1 MPTIKAL
8 FLMLLFSLVSAC
20 SLFGVDEEDFD
31 IPESQL
37 YEEAIAGLKE
47 SEYQVA
53 IEKLEQLESR
63 YPFGRYSEQAQLE
76 LIYAY
81 YRMSRAAQAIAAAD
95 RFIRLHPQHD
105 NIDYAY
111 YLRGLTNFEADK
123 SLTDRF
129 LPTDPSQRDPGAA
142 RDSFADFATLL
153 NRYPNSQYAP
163 DARKRMLF
171 LKNQLATYEIHVA
184 RFYIKRGAFV
194 AAANRGRYVVENYQ
208 ETPAIPEALSIM
220 VLAYSELGL
229 DDPANNAQEVLNSN
243 FPDYV
248 PDTELTALEKERSLL
263 NTATFGLFDSNAD
276 EPAKVRQRPK
286 IKQKSKKQVKDT
298 DDDTSAKKEDEEER
312 SLFSTITF
320 GIFD

>member
-1 MPTIKAL
+1 MPIFKAL
-8 FLMLLFSLVSAC
+8 ILMLLISLTSAC
-20 SLFGVDEEDFD
+20 SLFGFDEEEFD

-37 YEEAIAGLKE
+37 YEEAVASLRT
-47 SEYQVA
+47 SEYQTA
-53 IEKLEQLESR
+53 IDKLEQLESR

-76 LIYAY
+76 LIFSY
-81 YRMSRAAQAIAAAD
+81 YKMARAAQAIAAAD

-153 NRYPNSQYAP
+153 NRYPSSQYAP

-171 LKNQLATYEIHVA
+171 LKNQLARYEIHVA
-184 RFYIKRGAFV
+184 RYYIDRGAFV

-208 ETPAIPEALSIM
+208 ETPAVPEALSIM
-220 VLAYSELGL
+220 VLAYTELGL
-229 DDPANNAQEVLNSN
+229 HDPASHAQQVLNSN
-243 FPDYV
+243 YPDYGHQETV
-248 PDTELTALEKERSLL
+248 EGERSLM
-263 NTATFGLFDSNAD
+263 NTATFGLFGNDVEAPKTQQPTKKLNSKSVNE
-276 EPAKVRQRPK
+276 EP
-286 IKQKSKKQVKDT
+286 
-298 DDDTSAKKEDEEER
+298 SAKKEDNEER
-312 SLFSTITF
+312 SLFSTMTF